1 MTKRVRK
8 RLIPNNKSGMRNGYA
23 RWRDRA
29 VLFINDNG
37 PSSVDMLLSDM
48 RNAKGRMMQTSP
60 TRHSASNIMRF
71 DKRFINLGKEEV
83 KTTYG
88 TYNVNIYDID
98 YSNDEVKKMLG
109 DRK

>member
-71 DKRFINLGKEEV
+71 DKRFVNLGKEEV

-88 TYNVNIYDID
+88 TYDVNIYDID
-98 YSNDEVKKMLG
+98 YANEEVIKMIG
-109 DRK
+109 GRK